1 MKKRL
6 ATCAAAFA
14 AFAASAQFLEY
25 LHPEETK
32 PREKTTRAA
41 GDLRVSGDYMSANRS
56 TGELLATGNVTAV
69 SAPFRFLSLYPYR
82 IYHDHQR

>member
-41 GDLRVSGDYMSANRS
+41 GDLV
-56 TGELLATGNVTAV
+56 
-69 SAPFRFLSLYPYR
+69 
-82 IYHDHQR
+82 